1 MGNGKYKKY
10 SMGKYKE
17 VREGKV
23 KKKKDGKKLRIFEKL
38 NLRK

>member
-23 KKKKDGKKLRIFEKL
+23 KKKDGKKLRIFEKL

>member
-1 MGNGKYKKY
+1 
-10 SMGKYKE
+10 MGKYKE

-23 KKKKDGKKLRIFEKL
+23 KKKKDGNKLRIFEKL